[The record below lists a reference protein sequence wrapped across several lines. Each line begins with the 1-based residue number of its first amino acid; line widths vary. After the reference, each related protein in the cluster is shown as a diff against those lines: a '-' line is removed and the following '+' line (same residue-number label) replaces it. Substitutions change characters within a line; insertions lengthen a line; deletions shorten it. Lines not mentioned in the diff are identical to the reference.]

1 MDKYDKQLFR
11 LLDKYGKDMIY
22 ITVIVILIKLLIEQ

>member
-11 LLDKYGKDMIY
+11 LLDKHGKDMIY
-22 ITVIVILIKLLIEQ
+22 ITVIIILIKLLIEQ